1 MLRQNPALADSCENR
16 PKKLPCTPNERQIQ
30 KMKADMRST
39 AKVTNWPT
47 RESHL
52 YLKGSDACWLTHFH
66 REKKTCFAMFLTEQ
80 HCANTSK
87 LPSVPSVMSKPQPM
101 NEIGV
106 SGHSTY
112 ILELA

>member
-1 MLRQNPALADSCENR
+1 MLKQNPALAHSCENR
-16 PKKLPCTPNERQIQ
+16 PKKLRCTQNERQIQ

-52 YLKGSDACWLTHFH
+52 YLKGCDACWLTHFH
-66 REKKTCFAMFLTEQ
+66 RKKKQQPCFALFLTEQ

-87 LPSVPSVMSKPQPM
+87 LPSVLSVMSKPQLM

-106 SGHSTY
+106 S
-112 ILELA
+112 